1 MELKH
6 REQPMVE
13 DVMFESV
20 AKQVVEEYRGMAGGM
35 AEPEHLPVDT
45 MEGLMVDKK
54 IPEGFYGKPYVAPE
68 TPVTPEVTEENLWR
82 GGSVTLSNDITAE
95 TTIQVENGIKTEVN
109 LNGKKILGGLF
120 TESNGT
126 TSEGNTDSYAFWVKK
141 GGELVIDGEGEVE
154 SQEASYSMAVWADG
168 GKVTINNG
176 TFVNHGDGCDL
187 IYASNGATVEIY
199 GGEFKATENTKTVP
213 ATKNRFSALN
223 IKDKDRKTTKILV
236 YGGKF
241 YGFDPSNN
249 VSEGEGTNFVAEGYK
264 SVETSEGIWEVM
276 QA

>member
-1 MELKH
+1 
-6 REQPMVE
+6 
-13 DVMFESV
+13 
-20 AKQVVEEYRGMAGGM
+20 
-35 AEPEHLPVDT
+35 
-45 MEGLMVDKK
+45 
-54 IPEGFYGKPYVAPE
+54 
-68 TPVTPEVTEENLWR
+68 
-82 GGSVTLSNDITAE
+82 
-95 TTIQVENGIKTEVN
+95 
-109 LNGKKILGGLF
+109 
-120 TESNGT
+120 
-126 TSEGNTDSYAFWVKK
+126 
-141 GGELVIDGEGEVE
+141 VIDGEGEVE

-176 TFVNHGDGCDL
+176 TFINHGDGCDL

-199 GGEFKATENTKTVP
+199 GGEFKATENSKEVP
-213 ATKNRFSALN
+213 GTKNKFSALN
-223 IKDKDRKTTKILV
+223 IKDKDRKNSKILV